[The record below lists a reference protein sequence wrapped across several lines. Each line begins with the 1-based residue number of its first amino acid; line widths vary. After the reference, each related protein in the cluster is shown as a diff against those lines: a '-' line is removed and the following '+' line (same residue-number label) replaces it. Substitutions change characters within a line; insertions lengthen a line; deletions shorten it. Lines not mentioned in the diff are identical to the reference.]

1 VNTKATELMNKLS
14 EDGLQHW
21 FQQWKIR
28 KERCRDLGVEYI
40 EGDIS
45 IVQFVE

>member
-1 VNTKATELMNKLS
+1 MNKLS
-14 EDGLQHW
+14 KDDLQHC

-28 KERCRDLGVEYI
+28 KERCRDRGGEYI

-45 IVQFVE
+45 IVYFFLIKMF